1 MTKKLGSLMT
11 QTSVNVKRR
20 RSTDLL
26 KHISEALLLFLA
38 DGWVAP
44 TTVSAPHY
52 LKICL
57 SNLFPVLYHHR
68 CIPLG
73 STRFRKCHLGKTSEA
88 VMQKYGTISH
98 LRFYWPSSRSHLHST
113 AAIAVPCQDLLSS
126 YLLQDAGWPIL
137 KEKKINLVNIP

>member
-1 MTKKLGSLMT
+1 MT

-52 LKICL
+52 LKMFIKLVSCFVSSQMHPARVNTL
-57 SNLFPVLYHHR
+57 QKMSSQKNL
-68 CIPLG
+68 
-73 STRFRKCHLGKTSEA
+73 K
-88 VMQKYGTISH
+88 Q
-98 LRFYWPSSRSHLHST
+98 
-113 AAIAVPCQDLLSS
+113 
-126 YLLQDAGWPIL
+126 
-137 KEKKINLVNIP
+137 